1 MTLLSFGGSP
11 KEYPR
16 VLIWAVLGIFL
27 FLPACS
33 TGPIVSQVVVED
45 ATRMIRVDVTYRTGK
60 DEHSHPASLSI
71 QELDHALQSIRL
83 EPSSLL
89 PIAFPNGESEALA
102 FGRKEREFLASHAVQ
117 ALGRATPLE
126 EVMFFWIHTRANNIR
141 EVTSGSLFVQD
152 DDLHLVLAN
161 FKFTT
166 TSQGEVDRAKRD
178 PLDVLGQTLYF
189 VDPGGGGRTHQATFL
204 EKWFSQPHQ
213 HLIIPL
219 MDRPSQPAD
228 LEEKISPLPTTPQET
243 PPSLR
248 GKLRELQALRNE
260 GGGHVSLDPYA
271 GQQHSRSDVW

>member
-1 MTLLSFGGSP
+1 MKHPADFVS
-11 KEYPR
+11 
-16 VLIWAVLGIFL
+16 VVVGIFI
-27 FLPACS
+27 FLHGCS
-33 TGPIVSQVVVED
+33 TGPVVSHVIVENASQMV
-45 ATRMIRVDVTYRTGK
+45 RVDVTYRTGK
-60 DEHSHPASLSI
+60 AEHSHPATLSV
-71 QELDHALQSIRL
+71 QKLDQALQSVTV
-83 EPSSLL
+83 ESSSVL
-89 PIAFPNGESEALA
+89 PISFPKGGSEGKAFEP
-102 FGRKEREFLASHAVQ
+102 KEREFLARHAVQ
-117 ALGRATPLE
+117 ALSRATPLE

-189 VDPGGGGRTHQATFL
+189 VEPGSEGRTHQATFL

-248 GKLRELQALRNE
+248 GKLWELQALRNE
-260 GGGHVSLDPYA
+260 GLISEEEYQCKRKELLE
-271 GQQHSRSDVW
+271 RF